1 MGSLR
6 EYFDVAG
13 GVRSGLRDDPPWW
26 APGAIAAF
34 TLVVVVVLGVSV
46 VLGVGEPPP
55 AGPATGRAPAAAP
68 SGGGGAS
75 PSGGPSTSAGADG
88 APASTA
94 ADGTAAGG
102 GTATTAADEGGAGG
116 AAADAGGTV
125 ALADRTGTFQQVP
138 RAAVAAA
145 RAHGS
150 RTLGIPED
158 ELRHQLISASPG
170 RVEMTISSLD
180 GARELRVAAVEA
192 DGAWQAS

>member
-34 TLVVVVVLGVSV
+34 TLAVVLVLGVSV

-55 AGPATGRAPAAAP
+55 AGPAAGRAPAAAP
-68 SGGGGAS
+68 SGGGGAATS
-75 PSGGPSTSAGADG
+75 AGPSTSAAADG
-88 APASTA
+88 GPASTA
-94 ADGTAAGG
+94 GDETATGG
-102 GTATTAADEGGAGG
+102 GTATTAAGAGG
-116 AAADAGGTV
+116 AGVDVGGTV

-145 RAHGS
+145 RAHGA

-158 ELRHQLISASPG
+158 ELRHQLISAAQG